1 MIKTAVRAGVLIFSA
16 SYLMG
21 CAMAASPVNG
31 AWYTDVKGPVGVTD
45 AYGGTAMGEA
55 CATSILG
62 VVATG
67 DASIDTAKKNG
78 GVAQVTVVDHH
89 SNSILGF
96 YAKFCTVVYGKK
108 GAAGSAK
115 M

>member
-1 MIKTAVRAGVLIFSA
+1 MIKTAVRVSVLGLVA

-21 CAMAASPVNG
+21 CASAMSPVSG
-31 AWYTDVKGPVGVTD
+31 AWYTDVKGPIGVTD

-55 CATSILG
+55 CASSILG
-62 VVATG
+62 LIATG
-67 DASIDTAKKNG
+67 DASLDAAKKAG

-89 SNSILGF
+89 STSILGF
-96 YAKFCTVVYGKK
+96 FAKFCTVVYGKK
-108 GAAGSAK
+108 GAAGAAK

>member
-1 MIKTAVRAGVLIFSA
+1 VKVGVVGLVA

-21 CAMAASPVNG
+21 CATAMSPVSG

-62 VVATG
+62 LIATG
-67 DASIDTAKKNG
+67 DASLDTAKKNG

-89 SNSILGF
+89 SSSILGF

-108 GAAGSAK
+108 GASSGAAK

>member
-1 MIKTAVRAGVLIFSA
+1 MIKTAVRVGVLGLVA

-21 CAMAASPVNG
+21 CASAMSPVTG
-31 AWYTDVKGPVGVTD
+31 AWYTDVKGPIGVTD

-55 CATSILG
+55 CASSILG
-62 VVATG
+62 LIATG
-67 DASIDTAKKNG
+67 DASVDAAKKNG

-108 GAAGSAK
+108 GASGASK

>member
-1 MIKTAVRAGVLIFSA
+1 M
-16 SYLMG
+16 MG
-21 CAMAASPVNG
+21 CASASSPVSG
-31 AWYTDVKGPVGVTD
+31 AWYTDVKGPITVTD
-45 AYGGTAMGEA
+45 AYGGTAMGQA

-62 VVATG
+62 LVATG
-67 DASIDTAKKNG
+67 DASLETAKKNG
-78 GVAQVTVVDHH
+78 GVAQVTAVDHT

-108 GAAGSAK
+108 GASSASK